1 MRRTRPPAS
10 QSPHDVAGRFVG
22 NDPTLCVEPLGAGL
36 INATYRV
43 QSAQGTFVLQRINEK
58 VFRAPEHIMSNLT
71 RLHALATAHQE
82 LGVRLA
88 TPLSAD
94 DGSAFVRD
102 SDGGIWRMTEYVY
115 PSRTLSDVQNEAQA
129 AEIGR
134 TLGRFH
140 RLGSHIDPRAIQ
152 ITLPDFHHTPGY
164 LAALDQALDSTGD
177 RAGAASADAQIADAL
192 AFVETRRALVR
203 VLDDAMQ
210 AGLTRLRVI
219 HGDPKLDNLLFD
231 STDDRALCLI
241 DLDTVQPGL
250 LHHDIGDCLRSC
262 CNRAGEATDAGIPIQ
277 FDLDVCSGILTAY
290 GAETRG
296 LLNTREVG
304 LIYPCIRLIPFELGL
319 RFLTDHLRGDRY
331 FRVTAPGDNLR
342 KALVQFALVADI
354 ERKAKSIEDIIARSF
369 QRKDTTD
376 QSNSEPWQ
384 RDRDARPAI

>member
-1 MRRTRPPAS
+1 
-10 QSPHDVAGRFVG
+10 
-22 NDPTLCVEPLGAGL
+22 
-36 INATYRV
+36 
-43 QSAQGTFVLQRINEK
+43 
-58 VFRAPEHIMSNLT
+58 MSNLT
-71 RLHALATAHQE
+71 RLHALATAREE

-88 TPLSAD
+88 TPLPAD

-102 SDGGIWRMTEYVY
+102 SDGGIWRMMEYVY
-115 PSRTLSDVQNEAQA
+115 PSRTLSEVRNEAQA

-140 RLGSHIDPRAIQ
+140 RLGSHIDPRDIQ

-164 LAALDQALDSTGD
+164 LAALDQALDSTGH
-177 RAGAASADAQIADAL
+177 RAGTASADAQIADAL

-231 STDDRALCLI
+231 PTHDRALCLI

-277 FDLDVCSGILTAY
+277 FDLDVCSGILAAY

-296 LLNTREVG
+296 LLNTQEVG

-319 RFLTDHLRGDRY
+319 RFLTDHLQGDRY
-331 FRVTAPGDNLR
+331 FRVAAPGDNLR

-354 ERKAKSIEDIIARSF
+354 ERKVESIQAIVAHSF
-369 QRKDTTD
+369 QRGQTAARTTGE
-376 QSNSEPWQ
+376 SWQ
-384 RDRDARPAI
+384 GNRDARHAI